1 MSPRWIKLWRDAVAA
16 RGRFLSLVLALAASI
31 AAVTTMLSTY
41 TVLMREVPANYQ
53 GSRPASAQLELAGDL
68 DPAFVERLRA
78 RPGVAAVEL
87 GRSLGA
93 RVRIGAQAGAQVGT
107 QDWLPMQI
115 FVVPDLASQRINRLH
130 PEAGAWPPPDGSVLI
145 ERSALPLTGRRI
157 GDMLDFELP
166 GLGAR
171 QIRISGTA
179 QDPGVAPAWQ
189 EQLIYAYM
197 SQATLAG
204 LGEHGALNVLKLVL
218 TEERDSEQIEAA
230 VLALRPW
237 LADQGHA
244 LRGARI
250 PPPRMHPHQGQMNA
264 VTAMLL
270 VFSLLAMLLGAVL
283 SATVMHGLLAQQIRQ
298 IAIMKAIGAGAGAL
312 ARLYLSLVALL
323 AVAALALG
331 LPLGLWAGRF
341 FITATAALLN
351 LRLQSLAPPLWV
363 YVSVVALGL
372 AAPLL
377 ATWLPVRAATRR
389 SVRAAMDEQGLSAG
403 SGAED
408 GWLSRLS
415 LRDAALTLA
424 LRNSF
429 RRRYRLLLS
438 VSLLAGAGAMLITC
452 LNLRAAW
459 EEVVQQARA
468 SRHYDLELRLQG
480 RVDEQRLLNLV
491 RGIDGVA
498 RVESWPSLPAA
509 LARAD
514 GLEISHSY
522 PDGGHGG
529 FSLRAAPLNTVLIDR
544 QPLEGQW
551 LAAEDADG
559 VVLNSQ
565 AARGFQGAKP
575 GDWIALQVEHRTVKL
590 RVRGVLQQALA
601 PANVY
606 LQPQRFADLLQQAGE
621 SAAGSNALRLQAH
634 AHAQEPAQVRELTAK
649 LLATLAADGIGV
661 RQVNSARRDT
671 AAQAGHVYI
680 LVYAL
685 GFVAVLMAMVGLLGL
700 ASALGNAVT
709 ERTREFGVMRA
720 IGARR
725 GAIMRSVI
733 GEGLVMAVL
742 SLPLALGLAWAL
754 SAQVSR
760 VLTAISS
767 QQLNLTIS
775 LTGLLA
781 WSVLLLLA
789 TIAVSA
795 WPARRAA
802 GLSVRQSLDFQ

>member
-1 MSPRWIKLWRDAVAA
+1 MSPRWIKLWRDLVAA

-31 AAVTTMLSTY
+31 AAVTTMLSSY

-53 GSRPASAQLELAGDL
+53 GSRPASAQLELAGEL
-68 DPAFVERLRA
+68 DQAFVERLRA
-78 RPGVAAVEL
+78 QPGVAGAEL
-87 GRSLGA
+87 ARSVGA
-93 RVRIGAQAGAQVGT
+93 RARVGT
-107 QDWLPMQI
+107 EEWLPMQI
-115 FVVPDLASQRINRLH
+115 FVVPDLAAQRINRLH

-145 ERSALPLTGRRI
+145 ERSALPLTGSRI
-157 GDMLDFELP
+157 GGTLAFELP

-171 QIRISGTA
+171 QIRISGTV
-179 QDPGVAPAWQ
+179 QDPGVAPAGQ

-204 LGEHGALNVLKLVL
+204 LGEHGALDVLKLVL
-218 TEERDSEQIEAA
+218 NEERDSEQIEAA

-264 VTAMLL
+264 VMAMLL
-270 VFSLLAMLLGAVL
+270 VFSLMAMLLGAVL
-283 SATVMHGLLAQQIRQ
+283 SATVIHGLLAQQIRQ

-323 AVAALALG
+323 AGAALALG
-331 LPLGLWAGRF
+331 LPLGLWAGRV
-341 FITATAALLN
+341 FIGATAALLN
-351 LRLQSLAPPLWV
+351 LRLQSLLPPFWV
-363 YVSVVALGL
+363 YGCVVALGL

-389 SVRAAMDEQGLSAG
+389 SVREAMDEQGLSAG
-403 SGAED
+403 SGAVD
-408 GWLSRLS
+408 GGLARALTRLS
-415 LRDAALTLA
+415 LHDAALTLA

-429 RRRYRLLLS
+429 RRGKRLLLS

-459 EEVVQQARA
+459 EDVVQQARA
-468 SRHYDLELRLQG
+468 ARHYDLELRLQG
-480 RVDEQRLLNLV
+480 RVDEQRLLQLV
-491 RGIDGVA
+491 RGVEGVA

-514 GLEISHSY
+514 GLEISQRY

-529 FSLRAAPLNTVLIDR
+529 FSLRAAPLDTVLIDR
-544 QPLEGQW
+544 QPLAGEW
-551 LAAEDADG
+551 LSADDADG
-559 VVLNSQ
+559 VVLNSL
-565 AARGFQGAKP
+565 AARTVFEGAKP

-590 RVRGVLQQALA
+590 RVRGVLHQALTSA
-601 PANVY
+601 SVY
-606 LQPQRFADLLQQAGE
+606 LPPQRFAAMLLQTGE
-621 SAAGSNALRLQAH
+621 SASGSNALRLRLQT
-634 AHAQEPAQVRELTAK
+634 QEPAQAIASR
-649 LLATLAADGIGV
+649 LLATLAAENIGV
-661 RQVNSARRDT
+661 RQVYSARRDT

-680 LVYAL
+680 LIYAL
-685 GFVAVLMAMVGLLGL
+685 GFVAALMATVGLLGL

-742 SLPLALGLAWAL
+742 SLPLALGLAQAL

-775 LTGLLA
+775 LTGLLV
-781 WSVLLLLA
+781 WTGLLLLA
-789 TIAVSA
+789 TLVVSA

-802 GLSVRQSLDFQ
+802 GLSVRQTLDFQ